1 MRENVQAASILYQNI
16 TEPNREE
23 GTNSKDANFKN
34 STWKVKRRNPRDKGS
49 QWIFVNSP
57 SLRTEPT

>member
-34 STWKVKRRNPRDKGS
+34 ST
-49 QWIFVNSP
+49 
-57 SLRTEPT
+57 